1 MKKAKFKRWAPL
13 YLMMAPGLIYLFI
26 NNYMPMAGLVVA
38 FKNYNVVDGIFGSPW
53 AGLSNF
59 TYLFNDAW
67 TITRNTLLYNIVFII
82 INLILGI
89 AFAIFICDIRSK
101 ACKTIYQSAILL
113 PFLMSIVIVSY
124 ITFAFFS
131 GDNGMLNKTILPFFG
146 KEAINWYS
154 ESKYWPVILVIVN
167 TWKGVGYGCLIY
179 ISSISGIDP
188 SFYEAAE
195 LDGASKWK
203 QIRYITLP
211 SIMPSVITLTLLN
224 IGRIV
229 YSYFGLFYQV
239 TQNSGQLYD
248 TTNVIDTYVYR
259 ALLQSGNIGM
269 ASAAGF
275 YQSIV
280 GFACV
285 LLANVVVRKLS
296 PENAMF

>member
-38 FKNYNVVDGIFGSPW
+38 FKNYNAVDGIFNSPW
-53 AGLSNF
+53 LGFSNF

-67 TITRNTLLYNIVFII
+67 TITRNTLLYNIAFII
-82 INLILGI
+82 INLILGVM
-89 AFAIFICDIRSK
+89 FAIFICDIKSK
-101 ACKTIYQSAILL
+101 KCKTLYQSAILL

-131 GDNGMLNKTILPFFG
+131 GENGMLNKTILPMMG
-146 KEAINWYS
+146 KDAVSWYT
-154 ESKYWPVILVIVN
+154 EPKYWPVILVIVN

-179 ISSISGIDP
+179 ISSIAGIDP
-188 SFYEAAE
+188 SYFEAAE
-195 LDGASKWK
+195 LDGATKWK
-203 QIRYITLP
+203 QIRYITIP
-211 SIMPSVITLTLLN
+211 SIMPSIITLTLLN
-224 IGRIV
+224 IGRIF
-229 YSYFGLFYQV
+229 YSDFGLFYQV
-239 TQNSGQLYD
+239 TQNSGQLYEA
-248 TTNVIDTYVYR
+248 TNVIDTYVYR

-280 GFACV
+280 GFVCV
-285 LLANVVVRKLS
+285 LAANMVVKKLS